1 MAMPG
6 GSCANVAVGL
16 ARLGV
21 RTGFAVRIAR
31 EGFGPW
37 LRQYLSDNGIDLALS
52 VDAPE
57 PATLAAVTL
66 DDQGRASYTFY
77 GPETA
82 DWRWR
87 EGELP
92 APNRDALAAYGVS
105 AVHTGSLPIVF
116 SPSGPVLAGWL
127 AKLRQGDDVLIS
139 FDPNMRTVA
148 GTDEAAYHRRLDE
161 IIASSH
167 VVKASNEDVEAMY
180 PGESPLARAEKWLA
194 GGALLV
200 IITQGPDGATALH
213 RNGFKAHLSPPAIKV
228 ADTIG
233 AGDAFSAGLL
243 AYFADQGLLHPS
255 GVATARPDQLQAA
268 LAQAIATGTFTCTRP
283 GGDPPDA
290 QELEAFVAQHR
301 SVP

>member
-1 MAMPG
+1 M
-6 GSCANVAVGL
+6 AVGL

-31 EGFGPW
+31 QGFGPW
-37 LRQYLSDNGIDLALS
+37 LRQYLSDNGVDLTLS

-66 DDQGRASYTFY
+66 DDQGRASYAFY

-82 DWRWR
+82 DWRWQ

-92 APNRDALAAYGVS
+92 APNRDALSAYGVG

-116 SPSGPVLAGWL
+116 LPSGQVLARWL
-127 AKLRQGDDVLIS
+127 ARLRYGDDVLIS

-148 GTDEAAYHRRLDE
+148 GTDEAAYRRRLED
-161 IIASSH
+161 IISSSH

-180 PGESPLARAEKWLA
+180 PGEGPLDRAEKWLA

-200 IITQGPDGATALH
+200 VITEGADGATALH
-213 RNGFKAHLSPPAIKV
+213 RNGFRAHLSPPAIKV

-243 AYFADQGLLHPS
+243 AYFASEGLLHPE
-255 GVATARPDQLQAA
+255 GVATATPGQLEAA
-268 LAQAIATGTFTCTRP
+268 LAQAIAAGAFTCTRP
-283 GGDPPDA
+283 GGDPPDGP
-290 QELEAFVAQHR
+290 ELAAFVAR
-301 SVP
+301 SGSGF